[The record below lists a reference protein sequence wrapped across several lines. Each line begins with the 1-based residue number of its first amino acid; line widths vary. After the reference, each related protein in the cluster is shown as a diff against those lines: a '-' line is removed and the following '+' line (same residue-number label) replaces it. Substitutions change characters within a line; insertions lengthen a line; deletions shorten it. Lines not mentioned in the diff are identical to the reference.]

1 MRRPQQI
8 RKFIV
13 YALYL
18 LLFSTVLVTFPGI
31 LTFYGIRADL
41 LFVLVVLVSYMFGFY
56 DGIVFGALAGII
68 RDYFSAPS
76 ITTLDG
82 TVTTALGIGLFL
94 MVAVAAYGSSF
105 FTVRI
110 ERNFLLALLSVVTAT
125 LLYKV
130 IGHILIFLW
139 SNLVP
144 GLSYNMG
151 LSQIITKS
159 VLPQTVLNLIA
170 AVPIYLLL
178 RFAGPYKKGVNPV
191 LIDEKRKGDNSW
203 LTM

>member
-1 MRRPQQI
+1 
-8 RKFIV
+8 
-13 YALYL
+13 
-18 LLFSTVLVTFPGI
+18 
-31 LTFYGIRADL
+31 
-41 LFVLVVLVSYMFGFY
+41 MFGFY

-110 ERNFLLALLSVVTAT
+110 ERNFLLAFLSVVTAT

-151 LSQIITKS
+151 LSQIITRS

>member
-18 LLFSTVLVTFPGI
+18 LLFSTVQVTFPGI

-41 LFVLVVLVSYMFGFY
+41 LFILVVLVSYMFGFY

-94 MVAVAAYGSSF
+94 MVAAAAYGSSF

-110 ERNFLLALLSVVTAT
+110 ERNFLLAFLSVVTAT

-151 LSQIITKS
+151 LSQII
-159 VLPQTVLNLIA
+159 L
-170 AVPIYLLL
+170 
-178 RFAGPYKKGVNPV
+178 
-191 LIDEKRKGDNSW
+191 
-203 LTM
+203 

>member
-18 LLFSTVLVTFPGI
+18 LLFSTVQVTFPGI

-94 MVAVAAYGSSF
+94 MVAAAAYGSSF

-110 ERNFLLALLSVVTAT
+110 ERNFLLAFLSVVTAT
-125 LLYKV
+125 LLYKI

-144 GLSYNMG
+144 GLTYNMG
-151 LSQIITKS
+151 ISQIITRS

-178 RFAGPYKKGVNPV
+178 RFLGPYKKGVNPV

-203 LTM
+203 LPM